1 MKNGITL
8 AKSVLLRQ
16 VSDWIAANLPK
27 KISANLLKSL
37 ELIMVLRYTKDT
49 ELRIEVF

>member
-1 MKNGITL
+1 MMPFSTSFQLIN
-8 AKSVLLRQ
+8 RQ
-16 VSDWIAANLPK
+16 PSEK
-27 KISANLLKSL
+27 FSADLLKSL